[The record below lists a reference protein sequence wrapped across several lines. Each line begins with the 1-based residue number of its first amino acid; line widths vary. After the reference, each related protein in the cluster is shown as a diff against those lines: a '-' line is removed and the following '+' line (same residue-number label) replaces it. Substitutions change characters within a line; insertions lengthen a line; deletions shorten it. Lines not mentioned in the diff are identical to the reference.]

1 MIFKNGAANEAFKE
15 SVLGG
20 TDVVMENTL
29 RDPNQYREAVLF
41 EALAAMPAK
50 RIHEFVISPEAK
62 MMVTEG
68 ILKQETIDRLASHH
82 DNKIL
87 NTTILQLAKEADD
100 PLWQQLVASRI
111 EERRV
116 MNELLEKYG
125 AQAHTVADNA
135 YENFVTPNL
144 PKYFDQNAE

>member
-41 EALAAMPAK
+41 EALASMPAK

-82 DNKIL
+82 NDKIL

-100 PLWQQLVASRI
+100 PLWKQLVASRI
-111 EERRV
+111 AERRV
-116 MNELLEKYG
+116 MNELLDKYG
-125 AQAHTVADNA
+125 DQAHTVADNA
-135 YENFVTPNL
+135 YENFVAPNL
-144 PKYFDQNAE
+144 PKYFDQNA

>member
-1 MIFKNGAANEAFKE
+1 MIFKNDAPNEAFKE

-20 TDVVMENTL
+20 TNVVMENTL

-41 EALAAMPAK
+41 EALASMPAK

-62 MMVTEG
+62 VMVSEG
-68 ILKQETIDRLASHH
+68 IIKQETIDRLASNH
-82 DNKIL
+82 DDKIL
-87 NTTILQLAKEADD
+87 NTTICQLAKDADD
-100 PLWQQLVASRI
+100 PLWQEFVAARI
-111 EERRV
+111 QERRI

-135 YENFVTPNL
+135 YEKFVAPNL
-144 PKYFDQNAE
+144 PKYFDDNA